1 MIKKEEVKTIG
12 IGAVV
17 VVIGLGVLLLESRGV
32 IDHSDTGSASDFQCG
47 TSVVEDPDGNSY
59 STLSIGDQ
67 CWFGENLQTTQYSD
81 GSDIPLIEDH
91 DDWWDDSEGSYAL
104 YDHNFLTEFTAEP
117 VTTEQEMKD
126 TFGYLYN
133 FYAVATGKLCP
144 EGWQVPSDDDWKEL
158 EQELGMSREEADLLY
173 WRGNPLGIKLAGN
186 YELWDEDS
194 FRDREE
200 FGETGFDAV
209 PAGYRMS
216 NGRYSWLNKRANI
229 WSSTLRAS
237 GWRRTIIYS
246 SSGIRRT
253 AAAKNFG
260 FSVRCIKDR

>member
-1 MIKKEEVKTIG
+1 MDQQYLSKILV
-12 IGAVV
+12 
-17 VVIGLGVLLLESRGV
+17 VLLAGFLGWHLAGWITSPSSEPS
-32 IDHSDTGSASDFQCG
+32 SDRLTIQEQPIQQNCEEEITDI
-47 TSVVEDPDGNSY
+47 DGNSY
-59 STLSIGDQ
+59 STWQFKDQ
-67 CWFGENLQTTQYSD
+67 CWMGENLSTTRYRD
-81 GSDIPLIEDH
+81 GEEIARPTTDEEWRETGLNETGAYACY
-91 DDWWDDSEGSYAL
+91 DDQEENCNTYGAL
-104 YDHNFLTEFTAEP
+104 YNS
-117 VTTEQEMKD
+117 
-126 TFGYLYN
+126 
-133 FYAVATGKLCP
+133 YAVATGKLCP